1 MERIIDVVNEFLP
14 TEHGVMVG
22 GMCSV
27 TGIVVAHLFGGWS
40 VGLEAL
46 VLAMVIDYITGV
58 LASLVNPALSLDS
71 RVGFRGIIKKVV
83 ILLMVSTGYLIDAT
97 TGTTIVMPMVLY
109 FYLANEFLSIT
120 ENAANAGLPI
130 PRKLKV
136 TLRQVRNGKVKE

>member
-1 MERIIDVVNEFLP
+1 MERIIDIVNEFLP
-14 TEHGVMVG
+14 TGPGAVVG

-27 TGIVVAHLFGGWS
+27 TGMVVAHLFGGWS

-71 RVGFRGIIKKVV
+71 RVGFRGIVKKVV
-83 ILLMVSTGYLIDAT
+83 ILLMVSAGYLIDAT
-97 TGTTIVMPMVLY
+97 VGTALVMPMVLY

-130 PRKLKV
+130 PKKLKM
-136 TLRQVRNGKVKE
+136 TLRQVRNGKVRK